1 MSSHAAHPAQAT
13 PAAAQAAPAAAL
25 PLPFA
30 GLAAELRLH
39 AGDRAEAFGP
49 VAAIQALI
57 LALLARLLGRLDAL
71 FASWQHGQLP
81 LPAPAPPAPHPTT
94 PGIPARTT
102 PTHTRTPS
110 VADWLFSLWAEEPPA
125 RAARPSAP
133 HIAPGAAPPRP
144 APRPPRARPR
154 QARAQAARSLGAPP
168 RRARTPEPRP
178 GRIRA
183 HGLPTPPRLQKPGFA
198 AAPRRANFIT

>member
-71 FASWQHGQLP
+71 FASWQHGHALGCTS
-81 LPAPAPPAPHPTT
+81 LFHHPTLRPSQAVGCFSACSPPT
-94 PGIPARTT
+94 TTTT
-102 PTHTRTPS
+102 PRGNTAAVQHLMLATCQK
-110 VADWLFSLWAEEPPA
+110 PA
-125 RAARPSAP
+125 N
-133 HIAPGAAPPRP
+133 
-144 APRPPRARPR
+144 
-154 QARAQAARSLGAPP
+154 ARSSS
-168 RRARTPEPRP
+168 T
-178 GRIRA
+178 
-183 HGLPTPPRLQKPGFA
+183 
-198 AAPRRANFIT
+198 